1 MTIKAVIF
9 DIGNV
14 LIEWHPERFYDSVIG
29 PDRRRALFE
38 AVDLS
43 GMNRRVD
50 LGAPFRE
57 TVYETAAAHPEFSA
71 EVRMWFDGWIK
82 MASPEIPHSAKL
94 LRALRKKDVPVFAL
108 SNFGVGSFEYAAT
121 VYPVFSEFDRRYIS
135 GYLEMMKPD
144 PSIYQF
150 VEDDC
155 GLAPSGL
162 LFTDDRRDN
171 IEAAQTRGWQTHLF
185 EGPEG
190 LAKRLV
196 DEGLLNAQEAAA

>member
-1 MTIKAVIF
+1 MTIEAVIF

-29 PDRRRALFE
+29 QDRRRALFE

-57 TVYETAAAHPEFSA
+57 TVYETAAAHPEFGA
-71 EVRMWFDGWIK
+71 EIRMWFDDWIK
-82 MASPEIPHSAKL
+82 MASPEILHSAKL

-108 SNFGVGSFEYAAT
+108 SNFGVQSFEYAAT
-121 VYPVFSEFDRRYIS
+121 VYPVFSEFDRRYVS
-135 GYLEMMKPD
+135 GYLEIMKPD
-144 PSIYQF
+144 PSIYQM

-196 DEGLLNAQEAAA
+196 GEGLLNAQEAAA

>member
-1 MTIKAVIF
+1 MTIEAVIF

-29 PDRRRALFE
+29 PERRRVLFE
-38 AVDLS
+38 AVDLNS
-43 GMNRRVD
+43 MNRRVD

-57 TVYETAAAHPEFSA
+57 TVYETAAAHPEFGA
-71 EVRMWFDGWIK
+71 EIRIWFDDWIK

-94 LRALRKKDVPVFAL
+94 LRALRKNNVPVFAL
-108 SNFGVGSFEYAAT
+108 SNFGIGSFEYAAT

-144 PSIYQF
+144 HSIYQM

-155 GLAPSGL
+155 GFAPSGL
-162 LFTDDRRDN
+162 LFTDDRHDN
-171 IEAAQTRGWQTHLF
+171 IETAQTRGWQTHLF

-190 LAKRLV
+190 LAERLV
-196 DEGLLNAQEAAA
+196 GEGLLNAKEAAA

>member
-1 MTIKAVIF
+1 
-9 DIGNV
+9 

-144 PSIYQF
+144 PLSIRWSRMTAGWRPLACFLRTTGATISRLRKIEVGTRIYLKGRKVWQSGWLTK
-150 VEDDC
+150 DC
-155 GLAPSGL
+155 
-162 LFTDDRRDN
+162 
-171 IEAAQTRGWQTHLF
+171 
-185 EGPEG
+185 
-190 LAKRLV
+190 
-196 DEGLLNAQEAAA
+196 